1 MELIRFFGYR
11 GLRIRR
17 AERQYVWG
25 DDGRRYLDMHTGHG
39 VAFLGHRNPYV
50 VGALIQQLDT
60 FMTASTSFDTDVLH
74 EVLNLL
80 ELIAPAGLDRVAFLN
95 SGAEA
100 IEFALKLAKKHTGRK
115 GFTAFKG
122 SFHGRTFGALS
133 VTWNP
138 RYRQPFQPLMPDVRF
153 GTFNDTSSIDNV
165 IDEETAAVIVEPV
178 QGEGGVR
185 PATKDFMMALQKRV
199 RSVGALLIVDE
210 VQAGFGRTG
219 RVWAYQHFGIE
230 PDIVAA
236 GKALGGGFPVSAV
249 FTRAEIAE
257 SLSKGDHGSTY
268 GGNPLALAAVKGA
281 VEAFIKDNVLD
292 KARTMGKALIDA
304 LEDSLKGLRT
314 VREVRG
320 LGLMIGAALRVRAG
334 GAVMC
339 AQGKGL
345 LSLTAGTTVLR
356 LLPPYLINEE
366 DVSEAARIVSECV
379 RELER

>member
-1 MELIRFFGYR
+1 
-11 GLRIRR
+11 
-17 AERQYVWG
+17 
-25 DDGRRYLDMHTGHG
+25 MHTGHG

-50 VGALIQQLDT
+50 VGALTQQLDT
-60 FMTASTSFDTDVLH
+60 LMVASTSFSTDVLH

-80 ELIAPAGLDRVAFLN
+80 EPVAPSGLDRVAFLN

-100 IEFALKLAKKHTGRK
+100 VEFALKLVKKYTGRNR
-115 GFTAFKG
+115 FTAFKG
-122 SFHGRTFGALS
+122 SFHGRTLGALS

-153 GTFNDTSSIDNV
+153 GTFNDASSVDDV
-165 IDEETAAVIVEPV
+165 VDEETAAVIVEPV

-185 PATKDFMMALQKRV
+185 PATKEFMTALQKRA

-219 RVWAYQHFGIE
+219 RVWAHQHFGIE
-230 PDIVAA
+230 PDIVVA

-249 FTRAEIAE
+249 STRREFAEA
-257 SLSKGDHGSTY
+257 LSRGDHGSTY

-281 VEAFIKDNVLD
+281 VEALIKDSVPE
-292 KARTMGKALIDA
+292 KARVMGKALMDA
-304 LEDSLKGLRT
+304 FKDSLKDARM

-320 LGLMIGAALRVRAG
+320 LGLMVGTVLRVRASN
-334 GAVMC
+334 AVMC

-356 LLPPYLINEE
+356 LLPPYLINGE
-366 DVSEAARIVSECV
+366 DLSEAARIVSECV